1 MMRTKKLIKCFDF
14 AEDNRG
20 RITLGPDVR
29 LNPDTHM
36 IQLQEDADGKYPT
49 STDLYVKTWVT
60 SPQNVRQWLLFEV
73 AIINWY
79 DDDGDP
85 ITSDGYR
92 LGDGT
97 NEYWWDGGSWV
108 IDTVNWNTE
117 AEVADNISTFP
128 VTEKSIQ
135 VIVNLETSDKNY
147 TPHLYSIRVLYAS
160 NIEFQEDI
168 VRSLVASLKDNIRPI
183 TDYPVKLAADTDT
196 IDLINEFPLKTPYN
210 IVDADSAFDHDS
222 DPDHFVDLLGSFNPT
237 TQVVTLNTILTAG
250 TTVWLQL
257 VYRPEVAVTTKR
269 TYIEVGKVPA
279 LVVSDMYAIGKR
291 QGQGDEAVVNKA
303 TGSGTKVLA
312 PLMLDIEFVLRCL
325 TDTARDQ
332 HRLTDEV
339 KRYFRQNPQL
349 TSRGLDETY
358 RLWLVS
364 EFDQQDPFG
373 SAEVQSASLRFR
385 LANAL
390 FYNRGDETVHAV
402 KRFVISGPPNLIVS

>member
-1 MMRTKKLIKCFDF
+1 MRTKKLIKCFDF
-14 AEDNRG
+14 PEDNRK
-20 RITLGPDVR
+20 RIILGPDVR

-36 IQLQEDADGKYPT
+36 VQLQEDSDGKYPT
-49 STDLYVKTWVT
+49 STDLYVKTWVS
-60 SPQNVRQWLLFEV
+60 SPQNVKQWLLFEV

-79 DDDGDP
+79 DEDGDP

-97 NEYWWDGGSWV
+97 NEYWWNGGSWV

-117 AEVADNISTFP
+117 AEVAENIPTFP

-168 VRSLVASLKDNIRPI
+168 VRSLVSSLKDNIRPI

-222 DPDHFVDLLGSFNPT
+222 DPDHLVDLLGSFNPT

-269 TYIEVGKVPA
+269 TYIEIGKVPA
-279 LVVSDMYAIGKR
+279 LVVSDMFTVGKR
-291 QGQGDEAVVNKA
+291 QGQGDEAVVNKN

-339 KRYFRQNPQL
+339 KRYFRQNPLL